1 MKRNPTFIYKVCLA
15 VSDAL
20 VFIVAVS
27 LAYYFRIWFDPRPF
41 YFEAST
47 LDFLKTIV
55 VLSPLWFVVAVVCG
69 LYNRLIYIHR
79 PRLYGRLLLASGI
92 GIMALIS
99 YEFFFDVEIFPVR
112 PVAIYAFIACYLL
125 LILSREILAAG
136 RRFILRRGRGLLNM
150 LIVGNN
156 DSSYILAD
164 YLHGNTDSGYQICGI
179 VAQKKYIPNYL
190 LDKKFGSLDLALKA
204 TTPDIIVQTE
214 ELNTDKIYAQ
224 AVNHHTRYMFVP
236 NQDILISHMGDM
248 DIIGSQPVITV
259 STTPLVGR
267 ARLVKRLFDLVFGVI
282 FLAIASPFMLV
293 IALFIKIDDPRG
305 TVFFKQPR
313 LSRYGKT
320 VHIYKFRSHKT
331 EFNGLSPEKAFE
343 KLGKPE
349 LSKIYRDNGD
359 QLDDDPRITK
369 VGRFLRKTSLDE
381 LPQLLNVV
389 KGDISL
395 VGPRALVKNELNKY
409 PDKNLIL
416 MIKSGLTGLAQ
427 VSGRRNIS
435 FEERR
440 RLDVYYIQN
449 WSLLLDIQIILKTV
463 LSVLLR
469 RGAK

>member
-1 MKRNPTFIYKVCLA
+1 MKRNPTFVYKVCLA
-15 VSDAL
+15 LSDIL
-20 VFIVAVS
+20 VFVLAVS
-27 LAYYFRIWFDPRPF
+27 LAYYLRIWFDPRPF

-47 LDFLKTIV
+47 LEFLKTIA
-55 VLSPLWFVVAVVCG
+55 VLSPLWFVAAVVCG

-99 YEFFFDVEIFPVR
+99 YEFFAAAEIFPVR
-112 PVAIYAFIACYLL
+112 PVAIYALITLYLL
-125 LILSREILAAG
+125 LIISREFLAAV
-136 RRFILRRGRGLLNM
+136 RRFVLRHGRGLLNM
-150 LIVGNN
+150 LIIGNN

-164 YLHGNTDSGYQICGI
+164 YLRNNTDSGYQICAV
-179 VAQKKYIPNYL
+179 VAQKKYIPKYL
-190 LDKKFGSLDLALKA
+190 HDKKFSSLDQALKA
-204 TTPDIIVQTE
+204 TTPDVIVQTE
-214 ELNTDKIYAQ
+214 ELNTEKIYAQ

-267 ARLVKRLFDLVFGVI
+267 ARLIKRLSDIIFGLI
-282 FLAIASPFMLV
+282 FLTLASPFMLI
-293 IALFIKIDDPRG
+293 IALLIKINEPRG
-305 TVFFKQPR
+305 KVLFRQKR
-313 LSRYGKT
+313 LSRYGQT
-320 VHIYKFRSHKT
+320 VGIYKFRSIST
-331 EFNGLSPEKAFE
+331 NVNGLSPEKAFA
-343 KLGKPE
+343 KLGQPE
-349 LSKIYRDNGD
+349 LGKIYRDSGD
-359 QLDDDPRITK
+359 QLDNDPRFTSI
-369 VGRFLRKTSLDE
+369 GRILRQTSLDE
-381 LPQLLNVV
+381 LPQLFNVI

-395 VGPRALVKNELNKY
+395 VGPRALVQNELNKY

-449 WSLLLDIQIILKTV
+449 WSLLLDIQIILRTV

>member
-15 VSDAL
+15 ISDVI
-20 VFIVAVS
+20 VFIIAVS

-47 LDFLKTIV
+47 LEFIKTLI
-55 VLSPLWFVVAVVCG
+55 VLSPIWFITAVVCG
-69 LYNRLIYIHR
+69 LYNRVIYIHR
-79 PRLYGRLLLASGI
+79 PRLYGRLLIASAI

-99 YEFFFDVEIFPVR
+99 YEFFADIEIFPVR
-112 PVAIYAFIACYLL
+112 PIAIYAFVACYIL
-125 LILSREILAAG
+125 LIISREVWNAM
-136 RRFILRRGRGLLNM
+136 RKFILRRGKGSLNM
-150 LIVGNN
+150 LIVGND

-164 YLHGNTDSGYQICGI
+164 YLHDNVDSGYKICGI
-179 VAQKKYIPNYL
+179 VANKKYIPQYL
-190 LDKKFGSLDLALKA
+190 LDKKFNSLNKALEESK
-204 TTPDIIVQTE
+204 PDVIVQTE
-214 ELNTDKIYAQ
+214 ELNAEKIYAE
-224 AVNHHTRYMFVP
+224 AVNHHIRYMYVP

-248 DIIGSQPVITV
+248 DIIGSQPVINI

-267 ARLVKRLFDLVFGVI
+267 ASFIKRLFDIVFGFI
-282 FLAIASPFMLV
+282 FLTIASPFMLIIAV
-293 IALFIKIDDPRG
+293 IIKLNDPKG
-305 TVFFKQPR
+305 KILFKQSR
-313 LSRYGKT
+313 LSRYGKS
-320 VHIYKFRSHKT
+320 VGIYKFRTIKS
-331 EFNGLSPEKAFE
+331 EVNGLSPEKAF
-343 KLGKPE
+343 KKIGRPE
-349 LSKIYRDNGD
+349 LAKIYRKNGD
-359 QLDDDPRITK
+359 QLDDDPRVTNI
-369 VGRFLRKTSLDE
+369 GRILRKTSLDE
-381 LPQLLNVV
+381 LPQLINVV

-449 WSLLLDIQIILKTV
+449 WSLLLDIQIILRTV
-463 LSVLLR
+463 LTVFLG